1 LLFFVLVTGLFVVLI
16 YPVLFLPIPGTVAG
30 GSSVP
35 SVIQVWLL
43 LIQKFRPI
51 NSKNGRKSKR
61 GRQKNILSR
70 LRHPAAYFL
79 RSGGGESTPPDGESD
94 EFEYMLRDNSDSEPD
109 ISRTAWSQRM
119 FNRRGRSSTNSSLN
133 FPLAQV

>member
-1 LLFFVLVTGLFVVLI
+1 MLVAGLFVVLM
-16 YPVLFLPIPGTVAG
+16 YPVLFLPIPGTEEG
-30 GSSVP
+30 GSSIP
-35 SVIQVWLL
+35 SVIQVWSLM
-43 LIQKFRPI
+43 IQKFWTK
-51 NSKNGRKSKR
+51 NQKNGRKSKR

-94 EFEYMLRDNSDSEPD
+94 EFEYMLRDHSDSEPE
-109 ISRTAWSQRM
+109 ISGTARSQRM
-119 FNRRGRSSTNSSLN
+119 FNRRGRSSTDSSLN